1 MAESE
6 EEKARKDRGRQDR
19 EGSEGARIRF
29 AESAVKGKG
38 NQMGQ
43 GRKDIDAANHRND
56 QTIRTI
62 GIEQRS
68 SKVAKEGR
76 GGEGGTSK
84 NSTTAA
90 ETMGK
95 GGGESKENFEETA
108 NEGRGTSCRTGSTRG
123 VQAVATTLLRFRQ

>member
-1 MAESE
+1 MGKAQLR
-6 EEKARKDRGRQDR
+6 EK
-19 EGSEGARIRF
+19 EI
-29 AESAVKGKG
+29 
-38 NQMGQ
+38 QMEQ
-43 GRKDIDAANHRND
+43 GRKDIDAANPRND

-76 GGEGGTSK
+76 GGERGTSK

-95 GGGESKENFEETA
+95 RGGESKEDFEETA
-108 NEGRGTSCRTGSTRG
+108 SEGEGTSCRIGSTRG
-123 VQAVATTLLRFRQ
+123 VQAVA